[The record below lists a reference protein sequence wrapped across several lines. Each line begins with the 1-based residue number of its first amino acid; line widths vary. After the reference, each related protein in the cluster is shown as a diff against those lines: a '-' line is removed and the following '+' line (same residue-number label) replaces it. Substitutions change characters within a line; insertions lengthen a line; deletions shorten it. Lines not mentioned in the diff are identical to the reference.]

1 MRSMPAYRY
10 RGRHRACTS
19 LDDGFALIEVLVSM
33 MIFAIIASAATYAV
47 TSGIGSS
54 DASRDRVGSAN
65 VAQQQ
70 LEQARA
76 MPQASLVATPTA
88 TSTAVVGT
96 GTYTVTRT
104 VGFLP
109 ADSTGCPTDVATDAP
124 HEITVHVEVAPA
136 NGDSRTVGMDTVIA
150 C

>member
-1 MRSMPAYRY
+1 MRSLPAYRY
-10 RGRHRACTS
+10 RGEHRAHGGS
-19 LDDGFALIEVLVSM
+19 DSGFALTEVLVSM
-33 MIFAIIASAATYAV
+33 MIFAIIAAAATYAV

-54 DASRDRVGSAN
+54 SASRSRVGAAN
-65 VAQQQ
+65 VAQQE

-76 MPQASLVATPTA
+76 MPQASLVATPSA
-88 TSTAVVGT
+88 TSTATVGE
-96 GTYTVTRT
+96 GAYTVTRT

-109 ADSTGCPTDVATDAP
+109 ADSTGCPTDVATDAA

-136 NGDSRTVGMDTVIA
+136 DGSSRTVDMDTVIA